1 MKKRL
6 FIILLLIGISIAG
19 LSVYFS
25 FQKTQDSASL
35 LVSGTIEA
43 TEADVSFRI
52 PGILTRRLVD
62 EGESVAVGQLIATLD
77 ETDQEIALTGAQ
89 ADLAYAH
96 AVLEELMAGSRP
108 QEIERSR
115 AKLLQAEAV
124 LAVLRSGSRPQEIK
138 RARADLARSRAAE
151 KAASARQKQA
161 KTDFTR
167 YATLYREKGVSK
179 TEYDSYQTRL
189 ITAQNS
195 WAETQEQV
203 TAAREYLSLQQE
215 GPRIEDINRAEAGVK
230 LAQEEYSLVK
240 EGPRTEV
247 IAQAGAREQ
256 AAESAVKRAEQQ
268 LRYTQIHA
276 PMAGV
281 VLSKSAEP
289 GEYLNPAIPVVTLG
303 DISHPWLRGYI
314 DEKDLGRIKLGQE
327 VEVSTDSFPDTIYLG
342 RISYISSQAEFTPK
356 SVQTFEERVKLMFR
370 IKISLDNPD
379 NELKPGMPADGLI
392 HVIPHR

>member
-6 FIILLLIGISIAG
+6 LIILFLLVIGIAG
-19 LSVYFS
+19 LFFYFS
-25 FQKTQDSASL
+25 ILEEQDSSL
-35 LVSGTIEA
+35 LQVSGTIEV
-43 TEADVSFRI
+43 TEVSLSFRI
-52 PGILTRRLVD
+52 PGILSKRLVD
-62 EGESVAVGQLIATLD
+62 EGASVAAGQLIAALD
-77 ETDQEIALTGAQ
+77 EVDQTIALTGAG

-96 AVLEELMAGSRP
+96 AVLEELEAGSRP

-124 LAVLRSGSRPQEIK
+124 LAALSSGSRPQEIK
-138 RARADLARSRAAE
+138 RARADLARAQAAE
-151 KAASARQKQA
+151 KAAAAQQKQA
-161 KTDFTR
+161 KADFTR

-179 TEYDSYQTRL
+179 TEYDSYQTRFV
-189 ITAQNS
+189 TAQNS
-195 WAETQEQV
+195 WAESQERV
-203 TAAREYLSLQQE
+203 TGAREFLSLQQE
-215 GPRIEDINRAEAGVK
+215 GPRIEEISQAEAAVK
-230 LAQEEYSLVK
+230 LAREEYSLVK
-240 EGPRTEV
+240 EGPRGEV
-247 IAQAGAREQ
+247 IAQARARAQ
-256 AAESAVKRAEQQ
+256 AAEAAFKQAGQQ
-268 LRYTQIHA
+268 LRYTQVHA

-314 DEKDLGRIKLGQE
+314 NEKHLGQVKLGQE
-327 VEVSTDSFPDTIYLG
+327 VDVSTDSFPGKIYMG

-356 SVQTFEERVKLMFR
+356 GVQTFEERVKLMFR

-392 HVIPHR
+392 KVAPQ

>member
-6 FIILLLIGISIAG
+6 LVILLLVGIGIAG
-19 LSVYFS
+19 LFVYFS
-25 FQKTQDSASL
+25 FQEKEESSFL
-35 LVSGTIEA
+35 RVSGTIEA
-43 TEADVSFRI
+43 TEADMSFRI

-62 EGESVAVGQLIATLD
+62 EGESVVVGQLIATLD
-77 ETDQEIALTGAQ
+77 EADQMIALAGAH
-89 ADLAYAH
+89 ADRDYSR
-96 AVLEELMAGSRP
+96 AVLEELEAGSRP

-124 LAVLRSGSRPQEIK
+124 LAALSSGSRPQEIK
-138 RARADLARSRAAE
+138 RARADLARSQAAE

-161 KTDFTR
+161 KADFTR

-215 GPRIEDINRAEAGVK
+215 GPRIEDINKAEAGVK

-240 EGPRTEV
+240 EGPRTEI
-247 IAQAGAREQ
+247 IAQARAREQ

-276 PMAGV
+276 PMEGV

-314 DEKDLGRIKLGQE
+314 NEKDLGRVKLGQE
-327 VEVSTDSFPDTIYLG
+327 VDVSTDSYPDKTYLG
-342 RISYISSQAEFTPK
+342 RISFISSQAEFTPK

-370 IKISLDNPD
+370 IKVSLDNPD

-392 HVIPHR
+392 QVAPQ

>member
-6 FIILLLIGISIAG
+6 LIILLLIGISIAG
-19 LSVYFS
+19 LFVYFS
-25 FQKTQDSASL
+25 FQKTQDSSSL

-43 TEADVSFRI
+43 TEAGMSFRI
-52 PGILTRRLVD
+52 PGILARRLVD

-89 ADLAYAH
+89 AGLAYAH

-124 LAVLRSGSRPQEIK
+124 LAVLSSGSRPQEIK

-161 KTDFTR
+161 KADFTR

-215 GPRIEDINRAEAGVK
+215 GPRIEDINKAEAGVK

-247 IAQAGAREQ
+247 IAQARAREQ

-268 LRYTQIHA
+268 LSYTQIHA

-314 DEKDLGRIKLGQE
+314 NEKDLGSVKLGQE
-327 VEVSTDSFPDTIYLG
+327 VEVSTDSFPGRIYLG
-342 RISYISSQAEFTPK
+342 RISYISSQAQFTPK
-356 SVQTFEERVKLMFR
+356 SVQTFEQRVKLMFR

-379 NELKPGMPADGLI
+379 NELKPGMPAYGLI
-392 HVIPHR
+392 KVAPQ

>member
-6 FIILLLIGISIAG
+6 LVILLLVGIGIAG
-19 LSVYFS
+19 LFVYFS
-25 FQKTQDSASL
+25 FQEKEESSFL
-35 LVSGTIEA
+35 RVSGTIEA
-43 TEADVSFRI
+43 TEADMSFRI

-62 EGESVAVGQLIATLD
+62 EGESVVVGQLIATLD
-77 ETDQEIALTGAQ
+77 EADQMIALAGAH
-89 ADLAYAH
+89 ADRDYSR
-96 AVLEELMAGSRP
+96 AVLEELEAGSRP

-124 LAVLRSGSRPQEIK
+124 LAALSSGSRPQEIK
-138 RARADLARSRAAE
+138 RARADLARSQAAE

-161 KTDFTR
+161 KADFTR

-215 GPRIEDINRAEAGVK
+215 GPRIEDINKAEAGVK

-240 EGPRTEV
+240 EGPRTEI
-247 IAQAGAREQ
+247 IAQARAREQ

-276 PMAGV
+276 PMEGV

-289 GEYLNPAIPVVTLG
+289 GEYLNPAIPIVTLG

-314 DEKDLGRIKLGQE
+314 NEKDLGRVKLGQE
-327 VEVSTDSFPDTIYLG
+327 VDVSTDSYPDKTYLG
-342 RISYISSQAEFTPK
+342 RISFISSQAEFTPK

-370 IKISLDNPD
+370 IKVSLDNPD

-392 HVIPHR
+392 QVAPQ